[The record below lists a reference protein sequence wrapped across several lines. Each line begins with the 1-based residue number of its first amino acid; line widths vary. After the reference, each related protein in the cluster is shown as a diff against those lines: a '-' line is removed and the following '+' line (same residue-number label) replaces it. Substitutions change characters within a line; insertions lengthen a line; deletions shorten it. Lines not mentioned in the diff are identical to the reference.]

1 MNYNELNAHQRDPFL
16 SFDAGTHTYTV
27 GDRTL
32 TSVTTIVESCF
43 PEIRCRLL
51 GCAQSS
57 LYGSDC

>member
-32 TSVTTIVESCF
+32 TSVTTIVES
-43 PEIRCRLL
+43 PVRRLL